1 MNFNTL
7 EEQLQFLS
15 QMWSQPEMQMEDRIR
30 AVMFA
35 TSILRMHPK
44 PVTDILE
51 LDPEVC
57 FFRIYETQ
65 NIFTC
70 VLQNCFVPALLCVLS
85 HPEVYLRQVA
95 VKLLKEVSVV
105 WPKNTNNSYRSLIS
119 HLASQSDE
127 ISQQQE

>member
-1 MNFNTL
+1 MYLKLSFTIMAILLELHPRFEQADEEQPHMQALRTFIMASLKTFKIIHPFNKTFANQMNFTTV

-51 LDPEVC
+51 LDAEVC
-57 FFRIYETQ
+57 
-65 NIFTC
+65 
-70 VLQNCFVPALLCVLS
+70 S
-85 HPEVYLRQVA
+85 
-95 VKLLKEVSVV
+95 
-105 WPKNTNNSYRSLIS
+105 
-119 HLASQSDE
+119 
-127 ISQQQE
+127 